1 MAVDFVALRQPG
13 PLAPEQVEQCLHD
26 IERRLTSSNAFYTID
41 VILRS
46 IRPVLTA
53 SASELRQLIESPE
66 PAISANAVAEALL
79 RGEKRCLPNLARSAL
94 RVPANTDRPDVAA
107 LYVHAI
113 ALLGGQNAHRTL
125 RELLSAP
132 NPIVRMTAGYELSF
146 FGDASS
152 LSILREA
159 FRREAKDWHQFPP
172 HFRAVRIGARLIA
185 LGDADSR
192 SRARSLLQ
200 ALSVDGRYLL
210 PALAERRK
218 PKILQMLR
226 EMSVDRKQYHGMRK
240 WAVRALGRVK
250 DRGAVPYLLRALDDP
265 VQDVNIEAVRALED
279 IGDSSSAPALR
290 RMAEKV
296 RPRNVIIHRPDGV
309 ANLADEI
316 LRVADALEHRRR

>member
-1 MAVDFVALRQPG
+1 
-13 PLAPEQVEQCLHD
+13 
-26 IERRLTSSNAFYTID
+26 
-41 VILRS
+41 
-46 IRPVLTA
+46 
-53 SASELRQLIESPE
+53 
-66 PAISANAVAEALL
+66 
-79 RGEKRCLPNLARSAL
+79 
-94 RVPANTDRPDVAA
+94 
-107 LYVHAI
+107 
-113 ALLGGQNAHRTL
+113 
-125 RELLSAP
+125 
-132 NPIVRMTAGYELSF
+132 MTAGYEISF

-172 HFRAVRIGARLIA
+172 HFRTVRIDAHLIA

-218 PKILQMLR
+218 PEILQMLR

-240 WAVRALGRVK
+240 WAVKALGRVK

-265 VQDVNIEAVRALED
+265 VQDVNVNIEAVRALED
-279 IGDSSSAPALR
+279 IGNPSSAPALR
-290 RMAEKV
+290 RIAEKV
-296 RPRNVIIHRPDGV
+296 RPRYIIIHRPDGV